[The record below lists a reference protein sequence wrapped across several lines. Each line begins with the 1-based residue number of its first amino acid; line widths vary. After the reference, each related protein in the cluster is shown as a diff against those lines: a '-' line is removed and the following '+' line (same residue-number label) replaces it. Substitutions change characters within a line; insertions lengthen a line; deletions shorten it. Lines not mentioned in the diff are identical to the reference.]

1 MAKAEPVQRHAPEP
15 YLEKRIEA
23 QQIVVGI
30 IVALLFLMVFVVEL
44 YPVEIYWIVRGWGLI

>member
-1 MAKAEPVQRHAPEP
+1 MANAVQRHAGDA

-23 QQIVVGI
+23 QQIAVGI